1 MKTRTIVLAGGT
13 GFLGN
18 LLASHFCARGDRVI
32 ILTRRPQKRPDP
44 RCREVRWDGETISSW
59 IADLDGADVLINL
72 AGKSVNC
79 RYGAA
84 NRRQILESR
93 VRSTRVLGQAIARCV
108 RPPRV
113 WLNSSSAT
121 IYRHAEDRPMD
132 ELTGEFGTGFS
143 VDVCRAWE
151 REFDA
156 AATPFTRKVALRA
169 AMVMGRG
176 ADGPFA
182 MFERLARLRLG
193 GSMGSGRQYVSWIHE
208 HDFCQA
214 LEWLIAAA
222 DLSGAFNLATPH
234 PLPNRDFLHELRRA
248 LDVSFGLPAPRLL
261 LEIGA
266 FFLRT
271 ETELP
276 LKSRRV
282 VPRRL
287 EESGF
292 TFRFP
297 TWPDAVR
304 ELLVPAHGTPLLE
317 ANRSPA
323 PSK

>member
-13 GFLGN
+13 GFLGRM
-18 LLASHFCARGDRVI
+18 LTAHFCARGDRVI
-32 ILTRRPQKRPDP
+32 VLARRPQKRSDP
-44 RCREVRWDGETISSW
+44 LCREVRWDGSSISSW
-59 IADLDGADVLINL
+59 VADLDGSDVLINL
-72 AGKSVNC
+72 AGRTVNC
-79 RYGAA
+79 RYAA
-84 NRRQILESR
+84 RNRRHIVDSR
-93 VRSTRVLGQAIARCV
+93 VQSTKVLGQAIARCV

-121 IYRHAEDRPMD
+121 IYRHAEDRAMD
-132 ELTGEFGTGFS
+132 ELTGEFGDGFS

-176 ADGPFA
+176 ADGPFT

-193 GSMGSGRQYVSWIHE
+193 GSMGPGTQYVSWLHE
-208 HDFCQA
+208 YDFCAA
-214 LEWLIAAA
+214 LEWLIAAG
-222 DLSGAFNLATPH
+222 DLCGAFNLASPH
-234 PLPNRDFLHELRRA
+234 PLPNRDFLHEIRQA
-248 LDVSFGLPAPRLL
+248 LGISFGLPAPRLL

-297 TWPDAVR
+297 NWPDAVR
-304 ELLVPAHGTPLLE
+304 ELLQVQTSAAL
-317 ANRSPA
+317 A
-323 PSK
+323 PSGHAATSK